1 MRLRNIVLTVFI
13 SLFTLMP
20 AYSLTIDEVLEAAN
34 DVSYTVKNAEISHSN
49 SLLLIQENDL
59 EDEALWN
66 VEVNMS
72 PLKSDDLS
80 SDSFTF
86 NTLSASVTLP
96 DDGNT
101 TFALSSPM
109 SIDYDGGFSIT
120 PYLSASHTFDF
131 NYFDDDLISDL
142 SNAVSS
148 LSTERVYLN
157 ALYSFNKSVI
167 SQLVNLLTLEK
178 NIKSLEHSISN
189 AERDLENMVQLRTT
203 SKESI
208 TYKRTEL
215 ELDMN
220 RRNLE
225 IYKDQYEKA
234 KSQFKISTNLEWT
247 GLEDFE
253 VPELN
258 ISQMEGGNSELREL
272 SLKSEIASL
281 SIEEK
286 EKAMSPR
293 SLTLSAGGGVDYKN
307 DKSKADYKIQGF
319 RNSVN
324 GDISATL
331 NLSQWKI
338 GTSFSLTAN
347 KDWEVTPALSI
358 FGSWHNNT
366 TSKSDSLELERLRN
380 EAISAQNDYMEALT
394 DYNIEGMSLQN
405 RIMDYNFSL
414 LTLEQNETY
423 LKAVVDSEKE
433 YYEKGLVRKDDVD
446 DAIAE
451 YELFSYD
458 KTITYLDGLSLYY
471 DILIYSL

>member
-13 SLFTLMP
+13 SLFTLIP

-80 SDSFTF
+80 SDSFSF
-86 NTLSASVTLP
+86 NTLNASVTLP
-96 DDGNT
+96 NDGNT

-167 SQLVNLLTLEK
+167 SQLINLLTLEK

-258 ISQMEGGNSELREL
+258 IAHMEGGNSELREL

-281 SIEEK
+281 SVEEK

-307 DKSKADYKIQGF
+307 DKSKADYEPPF

-338 GTSFSLTAN
+338 GTSFSLTSN
-347 KDWEVTPALSI
+347 KDWEVTPVLSI

-366 TSKSDSLELERLRN
+366 TSRSDSLELERLRN